1 MICLTRFNGSQFFL
15 NIEHIQT
22 VEETPDTHILLTNG
36 QRYIVLET
44 AIAVAEL
51 VFAYQ
56 NRVVHGGD

>member
-22 VEETPDTHILLTNG
+22 VEETPDTQILLTNG

-44 AIAVAEL
+44 AIVVAEL